1 VLARI
6 HRKPS
11 KSPLSLD
18 TINSSL
24 TSLFTVFVRVCDVI
38 LHLTLKLCVNVT
50 NYKHIWYFILRKHWF
65 QRICCTKEFEG
76 IRLLYNLFY
85 IILLR
90 IIFIFYSL
98 LLLQFILIWKET
110 AFLFAIPAVSLGC
123 FIISYCDPMVCVAF
137 AVMWLPVRLLRVQ
150 VQSIFT
156 MLFTIYTVNTIRSA
170 VRVRKRRMNVS
181 ILKIWNNILLCSSGI
196 ICAYT
201 IASLRA
207 DLFYL

>member
-1 VLARI
+1 MLARI

-11 KSPLSLD
+11 KSLLSLD

-24 TSLFTVFVRVCDVI
+24 TSLFTVFVHRVYKTI
-38 LHLTLKLCVNVT
+38 LHLTFKLCVNDKLQIYLIFYSKKT
-50 NYKHIWYFILRKHWF
+50 SISKNMFPKSLR
-65 QRICCTKEFEG
+65 E
-76 IRLLYNLFY
+76 LYFY

-90 IIFIFYSL
+90 IIFTFYSL

-137 AVMWLPVRLLRVQ
+137 AVMWLPVRLPRVQ
-150 VQSIFT
+150 VQLIFT
-156 MLFTIYTVNTIRSA
+156 MLFTIYTVNAIRSA

-181 ILKIWNNILLCSSGI
+181 ILKIWNDILLYSSGI

-201 IASLRA
+201 IASLLA